1 MDQTADDALERSLA
15 TQPSIEV
22 PGVVFVIDDDA
33 SMRAQ
38 RTLASADDAVASSH
52 VRLATDQVA
61 IFLAFGG
68 RWE

>member
-1 MDQTADDALERSLA
+1 MSEDVASIFAKLSEYARADLC
-15 TQPSIEV
+15 
-22 PGVVFVIDDDA
+22 VVFVIDDDA

-68 RWE
+68 GWE